1 MKKLIVIFCII
12 ISAMSVK
19 AQFENTDTLRS
30 FINHWIRNSAVEAF
44 QNLRLNTA
52 MIGMTNFLDSAYG
65 GQVKNFYA
73 LNDSTANLVTVLGD
87 TLSIL
92 LRGNGITGLRRRPGT
107 DTVEYYRAGSWQY
120 AYIDSTGGG
129 GGAPSGPAGGDLT
142 GTYPN
147 PTIASNS
154 VSDSKLRQSSG
165 LSVIGRSANSTG
177 NVADIT
183 AGSDGQVLRR
193 NGTSIGF
200 GAINLASSN
209 AITGILPIGNT
220 DTSSTNHLVT
230 QSDLNDSSAALRA
243 AIGAGGGSGLDTTT
257 ADKRYEKVYN
267 ILNYGAIADGKEKY
281 TASMTNGSA
290 TLTCSSCGFTSGDV
304 GKWIRIRR
312 AAASG
317 QDLVTTITGFT
328 NSTTVTLNNSA
339 GSTVSGDTIIY
350 GTDNVPAIQAAL
362 NTADANGGD
371 ARVVIPP
378 PGPGKFYVL
387 GGTLNHSGSDCN
399 CQINIPVSD
408 IGDSSFNF
416 RKSIVID
423 GLMPPGHT
431 PSALFS
437 DTLTP
442 KYNTTLVSII
452 HGSGI
457 RPAVF
462 AAKANSFLYANYINY
477 NMVTVKNLALLVEQN
492 RAGGGPDLGGFNF
505 YNASSSPMENVLISW
520 NGPIHNTQKPSNEV
534 AGLICGQLSSEIYT
548 SLKNVSVFGFKYG
561 IVVTESVSMDH
572 VIAHSCPNGI
582 TLIHGNYPVVGTYV
596 DAHWAKNSI
605 YIPASTILGD
615 IAPGVVYFNFQN
627 LALEV
632 FQGSSL
638 GAPSWLDYTHIIS
651 DSANYGRG
659 NIYGYTLGHAEVG
672 IDNSMFNKYGGDSI
686 FVTQTGS
693 AVDRNNRVYA
703 GLTSYGGGQNGGA
716 QNYFYNWSPIS
727 DASIMRLS
735 PVSGNASQG
744 LYMSPSGTGGS
755 GLPKSW
761 LSLYN
766 TEQWSGPNTT
776 NSNTELFQILAN
788 GSSGYS
794 LKSTYTGTGTIRD
807 ISIGNATYADQL
819 KVGANGTTSIN
830 NTSVDDALT
839 INGSSTNRVSLVINN
854 ASASGSSS
862 FYVQNNRGSF
872 NAYSGMLIGGASDAA
887 GNLFGLSRPDRTF
900 LIHDGSNGLGMA
912 IGTLNA
918 QPMIFGTNN
927 VENARLTSAGAFL
940 INRTSAVGSE
950 KLSVNGAAIVAD
962 DAYDASGWNG
972 NNEVP
977 TKNAIRDKIESLSA
991 GSGFATIDA
1000 QYTDANNTGTSA
1012 TDLYSTTIPAN
1023 TLTANGQSIQFE
1035 AAGVFNDATATV
1047 NVDLLFAG
1055 TAIGGAGAL
1064 TITGTGP
1071 WSVKGTIIRTGTNT
1085 ARAYSVISIDNSSNK
1100 IYSTVTIYG
1109 SGLDFTT
1116 TNVLKIRGTAGG
1128 GGGGSNDIT
1137 AQMWKV
1143 IFQP

>member
-1 MKKLIVIFCII
+1 MKWILAILLF
-12 ISAMSVK
+12 ISA
-19 AQFENTDTLRS
+19 
-30 FINHWIRNSAVEAF
+30 SA
-44 QNLRLNTA
+44 
-52 MIGMTNFLDSAYG
+52 IGQIGRGD
-65 GQVKNFYA
+65 
-73 LNDSTANLVTVLGD
+73 DSTKYIRYQNQYGQRMPRSWWDSVAHMPYGD
-87 TLSIL
+87 TS
-92 LRGNGITGLRRRPGT
+92 TFPKPSRPGAIMMHT
-107 DTVEYYRAGSWQY
+107 DKVFYKWNGAGWEGM
-120 AYIDSTGGG
+120 GGAG

-147 PTIASNS
+147 PTIASNAVTNAKS
-154 VSDSKLRQSSG
+154 AQMAAHTFKGNNTGSTANPSDLTATQLTAELNVFGAGVKG
-165 LSVIGRSANSTG
+165 LVPAAGGTPDATKFLNE
-177 NVADIT
+177 
-183 AGSDGQVLRR
+183 AGSFTV
-193 NGTSIGF
+193 
-200 GAINLASSN
+200 
-209 AITGILPIGNT
+209 P
-220 DTSSTNHLVT
+220 
-230 QSDLNDSSAALRA
+230 
-243 AIGAGGGSGLDTTT
+243 AGGLDTTN

-267 ILNYGAIADGKEKY
+267 ILNFGAIADGKEKY

-290 TLTCSSCGFTSGDV
+290 TLTCTSCGFTSGDI

-457 RPAVF
+457 RPSVF

-561 IVVTESVSMDH
+561 VVVTESVSMDH
-572 VIAHSCPNGI
+572 VIAHACVNGI
-582 TLIHGNYPVVGTYV
+582 TLIHGNYPVVGSYV
-596 DAHWAKNSI
+596 DAHWCKNSV
-605 YIPASTILGD
+605 YVPMSTILGD
-615 IAPGVVYFNFQN
+615 INPGLVYFNFQN

-632 FQGSSL
+632 FQGSGL
-638 GAPSWLDYTHIIS
+638 GAPSWIDYVHIIS
-651 DSANYGRG
+651 DSASYGRG
-659 NIYGYTLGHAEVG
+659 NIYGYTIGQAEIG
-672 IDNSMFNKYGGDSI
+672 IDNSKFNKYGGDSI

-716 QNYFYNWSPIS
+716 QNYFYNWSPLS

-788 GSSGYS
+788 GSGGYS

-927 VENARLTSAGAFL
+927 AENARLTSSGAFL

-950 KLSVNGAAIVAD
+950 KLSVNGSAIVAD

-977 TKNAIRDKIESLSA
+977 TKNAIRDKIESLS
-991 GSGFATIDA
+991 GGGFATVDA
-1000 QYTDANNTGTSA
+1000 QYTDANNSGTTE
-1012 TDLYSTTIPAN
+1012 TDLYSKTIAAN
-1023 TLTANGQSIQFE
+1023 TFTANGQSIAFE
-1035 AAGVFNDATATV
+1035 IGGDISNVPTATI
-1047 NVDLLFAG
+1047 NMILYFAG
-1055 TAIGGAGAL
+1055 TSIGSTNAITATGGSWTAR
-1064 TITGTGP
+1064 
-1071 WSVKGTIIRTGTNT
+1071 GTIIRSASGGVRIIGEFIIPSASSKVFPFAT
-1085 ARAYSVISIDNSSNK
+1085 YVSSSID
-1100 IYSTVTIYG
+1100 Y
-1109 SGLDFTT
+1109 TT
-1116 TNVLKIRGTAGG
+1116 TNIFKITGTAGG
-1128 GGGGSNDIT
+1128 AGGASNQIT
-1137 AQMWKV
+1137 ARFWKL